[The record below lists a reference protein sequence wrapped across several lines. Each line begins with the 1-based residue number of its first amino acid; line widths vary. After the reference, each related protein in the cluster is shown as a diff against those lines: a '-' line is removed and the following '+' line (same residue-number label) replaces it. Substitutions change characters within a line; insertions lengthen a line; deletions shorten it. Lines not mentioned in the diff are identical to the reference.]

1 MALMEQDS
9 VRSFVAGAD
18 LRTKQGLFV
27 KHHTTAG
34 QVVVAGD
41 GELAIGVLMN
51 KPNTGEAA
59 EVVMLDPGSKAKV
72 IASAALAIG
81 ARISSDANG
90 KAAASAAGEYVAG
103 VLDTASLADGD
114 WVEFTPLS
122 AVKREA

>member
-18 LRTKQGLFV
+18 LRTKQFLFV

-41 GELAIGVLMN
+41 GELAIGVLTN

-59 EVVMLDPGSKAKV
+59 EVTMLDPGSKVKV
-72 IASAALAIG
+72 IASAALSVG

-90 KAAASAAGEYVAG
+90 KAAASAAGEYVCG
-103 VLDTASLADGD
+103 VADSASLADGD
-114 WVEFTPLS
+114 YIEFTPLS